1 VGWLIGRRLFFLELG
16 GQHGVGEFDVEL
28 VRVELFADPVD
39 PFGVLGMG
47 GIGQDGQQFLIAP
60 DASAIFWR
68 TVALSGDT
76 DRIGL
81 SLDRRLA
88 FFEGDRVFPS
98 VAEVISVGEANDGR
112 SQQAVQG
119 RAIFV
124 GDVVDA
130 ASIAKLLALYAEA
143 LIGWNTK
150 VRGFTKRGGCV
161 VIERGWWDLAVDPVR
176 YRLRPHPK
184 LVRALGR
191 MLPQSDLLIVL
202 EGTIE
207 LLMSRTSESTEQE
220 IADQTN
226 AWRHRVPVWVPR
238 VYLDVSSPVE
248 ELVGRAAD
256 ELARVLPPDT
266 LRSR

>member
-1 VGWLIGRRLFFLELG
+1 MKPANAAGWVITVAGPDGAGKTTFCDAFIDTALG
-16 GQHGVGEFDVEL
+16 GRPVRRFHHRFEL
-28 VRVELFADPVD
+28 LPARSDADPAY
-39 PFGVLGMG
+39 PHE
-47 GIGQDGQQFLIAP
+47 Q
-60 DASAIFWR
+60 SAYAWP
-68 TVALSGDT
+68 V
-76 DRIGL
+76 
-81 SLDRRLA
+81 
-88 FFEGDRVFPS
+88 
-98 VAEVISVGEANDGR
+98 
-112 SQQAVQG
+112 
-119 RAIFV
+119 
-124 GDVVDA
+124 
-130 ASIAKLLALYAEA
+130 SIAKLLALYAEA